1 MLYNNRNLMHEIEL
15 NSGGWE
21 WKFRVFWCFG
31 CSLYFGFVLYFGF
44 DFHMYFGLRVSFW
57 EGCSGFLAGFRGF
70 VGLGCFQGRFGCLMG
85 ASSVFWAMGVLGA
98 PCGFRVDPCGFV
110 WVFSFCELALVVP
123 MYTLGVLRGALRF
136 LIKSSYLKKKKKV

>member
-1 MLYNNRNLMHEIEL
+1 
-15 NSGGWE
+15 
-21 WKFRVFWCFG
+21 
-31 CSLYFGFVLYFGF
+31 
-44 DFHMYFGLRVSFW
+44 MYFGLRVSFW

-136 LIKSSYLKKKKKV
+136 LIKSSYLKKKKKFNQQK